1 MNGLA
6 LAKGQAYLGDGN
18 IDAAAEEFSRILSDG
33 PKGMDRVNALY
44 GYAECCTQRG
54 QWDEAWAYYRAVLC
68 EFPLHDGA
76 LHRIQEIEDMKAKK
90 KMKKVKKVKKEEQEQ
105 RRDGPATKRAK
116 IE

>member
-1 MNGLA
+1 MNVLA
-6 LAKGQAYLGDGN
+6 LAKGQAYLGNGN
-18 IDAAAEEFSRILSDG
+18 VDAAAKEFSRILSEG

-54 QWDEAWAYYRAVLC
+54 QWDEAWAYYRAILC

-76 LHRIQEIEDMKAKK
+76 LHRIQEINDMR
-90 KMKKVKKVKKEEQEQ
+90 VKREKQEHWT
-105 RRDGPATKRAK
+105 DGSATKRAK